1 MSNMSIRNTKAPCKG
16 CEDRHQLCHADC
28 VYYKEYKRELELKAE
43 RVRLNKSS
51 YLEADDYLRKR
62 SFPSAVLVFTTT
74 TLQKKMTRQNSGTG
88 WAFLIGDRGLCLKRP
103 ESCCGMPLKI

>member
-51 YLEADDYLRKR
+51 YLDADDYTKNSVTKIKKLSNKR
-62 SFPSAVLVFTTT
+62 
-74 TLQKKMTRQNSGTG
+74 N
-88 WAFLIGDRGLCLKRP
+88 
-103 ESCCGMPLKI
+103 